1 MPRGGML
8 AAMIQ
13 KHTVR
18 AYALAAALGL
28 GMCVPCSAQET
39 ADAPDTPPAA
49 EPAAPKPLSLGPESA
64 KDKEA
69 AKQLRKLIKEH
80 AEQGDFDGLKDE
92 LARLLKEAFPGA
104 YPDPSRP
111 HWKAAVK
118 GPLAKHALA
127 VHACITLAQRS
138 ADGLGPDS
146 LQKEPDFLKWL
157 ATDGKA
163 PARAFVDGLNKAK
176 VAEEEDAVSMMG
188 DLRNAFADMGKKAVS
203 EIKNITNPS
212 GPAVSRKFYPMDR
225 KELTKRIKDILAIKP
240 SRGADKNQQDAV
252 NMANV
257 YRLLCNVPPN
267 MGFDSSYAKDAQQAA
282 EACLKAG
289 TIDHGLGH
297 HTDECNLH
305 MGPSGMSSTD
315 SVKEYIEDPGQ
326 NNYEERGHRAWILY
340 PKSVKTGFGVKGS
353 FHAMRTSDLSGSPL
367 SAAHS
372 YPGRGFF
379 PKEYLLGDGWSYYPA
394 QGQSVGGSATVR
406 IWRLSRS
413 PKSAPSA
420 KELADAKEIKVK
432 KVCAHPDNGMF
443 PVGNS
448 IVFMPDFSQM
458 PTKDGKPVGVYWIS
472 IVSGALHDE
481 YVVDLF

>member
-1 MPRGGML
+1 MGGMVCT
-8 AAMIQ
+8 MNM
-13 KHTVR
+13 KHAICTL
-18 AYALAAALGL
+18 ALAAALG
-28 GMCVPCSAQET
+28 CSLPGLAQDET
-39 ADAPDTPPAA
+39 AQ
-49 EPAAPKPLSLGPESA
+49 EPAAAEAKPLSLKADPA

-69 AKQLRKLIKEH
+69 GKQLRKLIKER

-92 LARLLKEAFPGA
+92 LANLLKEAFPGA
-104 YPDPSRP
+104 YPDASRP
-111 HWKAAVK
+111 CWKAAVK

-127 VHACITLAQRS
+127 VQACISLAQRS
-138 ADGLGPDS
+138 AEGMDQDS
-146 LQKEPDFLKWL
+146 LQKEPEFLTWL
-157 ATDGKA
+157 ATDAKG
-163 PARAFVDGLNKAK
+163 PARAFVEGLNKAK
-176 VAEEEDAVSMMG
+176 VAEEDDAVSMMG
-188 DLRNAFADMGKKAVS
+188 DLRNAYTDLGKKATA

-212 GPAVSRKFYPMDR
+212 GGAVNRKFYPMLR
-225 KELTKRIKDILAIKP
+225 KDLEKRVKDILAAKP

-257 YRLLCNVPPN
+257 YRLLCGVPAN
-267 MGFDSSYAKDAQQAA
+267 MSYDAGYAKDAQQASD
-282 EACLKAG
+282 ACLKAG

-305 MGPSGMSSTD
+305 MGPPGMSSAD
-315 SVKEYIEDPGQ
+315 SVREYIEDPGQ
-326 NNYEERGHRAWILY
+326 NNYEDRGHRAWILY
-340 PKSVKTGFGVKGS
+340 PKSVKTGFGVSSG

-367 SAAHS
+367 AAAHS

-394 QGQSVGGSATVR
+394 QGQSVGGSATVQ

-413 PKSAPSA
+413 PKSAPGA

-448 IVFMPDFSQM
+448 IVFMPDYSQM
-458 PTKDGKPVGVYWIS
+458 PTKNGKPVGVYWVRIT
-472 IVSGALHDE
+472 SGAIHDE

>member
-1 MPRGGML
+1 ML

-18 AYALAAALGL
+18 ACAFAAVLGL
-28 GMCVPCSAQET
+28 GMCIPCSAQEA
-39 ADAPDTPPAA
+39 ADAPDTPSAA
-49 EPAAPKPLSLGPESA
+49 EPAAPKPLSLGAESA

-92 LARLLKEAFPGA
+92 LARLLKEAFPSA

-138 ADGLGPDS
+138 ADALDPDS

-176 VAEEEDAVSMMG
+176 VAAEEDAVSMMG
-188 DLRNAFADMGKKAVS
+188 DLRNAFSDMGKKAAS

-225 KELTKRIKDILAIKP
+225 KELTKRIKDILATKP

-326 NNYEERGHRAWILY
+326 NNYEDRGHRAWILY
-340 PKSVKTGFGVKGS
+340 PKSVKTGFGVKGG

-367 SAAHS
+367 STAHS

-448 IVFMPDFSQM
+448 IVFMPDLSQM
-458 PTKDGKPVGVYWIS
+458 PTKDGKPVGVYWVS